1 MVAPDGELLSN
12 CDMKKAMW
20 YIERELADKVCDVP
34 FTIKLRFEP
43 NGRGVAKAHQ
53 TIYDDQFYVVDR
65 KNICVVCGKDKD
77 YSRFHVVPT
86 LYRTH
91 FPDELKSHRAHDIVL
106 LCFHCHEQA
115 SRKQDVLK
123 AELAIHHN
131 APLNE
136 HNPNKATN
144 III

>member
-1 MVAPDGELLSN
+1 MYENCKMVAPDGGLLSN

-20 YIERELADKVCDVP
+20 YIERDLADKICDNP

-43 NGRGVAKAHQ
+43 NGRGIPASQSA
-53 TIYDDQFYVVDR
+53 IYDDKFYVVDR
-65 KNICVVCGKDKD
+65 KNQCVVCGKDKD

-106 LCFHCHEQA
+106 LCFFCHEQA
-115 SRKQDVLK
+115 SRK
-123 AELAIHHN
+123 
-131 APLNE
+131 
-136 HNPNKATN
+136 
-144 III
+144 

>member
-1 MVAPDGELLSN
+1 M
-12 CDMKKAMW
+12 
-20 YIERELADKVCDVP
+20 
-34 FTIKLRFEP
+34 
-43 NGRGVAKAHQ
+43 
-53 TIYDDQFYVVDR
+53 
-65 KNICVVCGKDKD
+65 
-77 YSRFHVVPT
+77 VPT

-123 AELAIHHN
+123 AELAIQYN

-144 III
+144 IVIQQINRLGCTLKKGKLKIPQEKYDEIKS